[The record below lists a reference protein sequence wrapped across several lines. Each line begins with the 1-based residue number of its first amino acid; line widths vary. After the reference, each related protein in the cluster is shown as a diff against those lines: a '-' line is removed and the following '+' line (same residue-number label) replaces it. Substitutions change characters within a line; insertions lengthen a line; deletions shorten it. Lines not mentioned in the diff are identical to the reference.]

1 MIRIRVVS
9 PADVTGQLISVIA
22 SDPSVLNLAVVRGS
36 VTNPDGDA
44 VEFEVPQGKAN
55 EVVELLRSFGAEDRG
70 SISLEEV
77 ATPASRTAARVIKE
91 RPRFDEFAPVWDLVD
106 ARIRADGQFPPSW
119 YMLLVIAGLIG
130 VVGILTNSQ
139 ILIVGAMVVGPE
151 YGAIVSLAFGV
162 IRREPSRISSSIYA
176 LVVGFSL
183 AIIGAILLSLVVR
196 SAGLTPTA
204 FLLGVRPVSHLI
216 NTPDWFSVMVAVLAG
231 VVGVISLT
239 EARASTLIGV
249 FISVTTIPAA
259 ADIGVCLP
267 YGLGKQALGSAEQLL
282 LNVALLTV
290 VAIAGIPAQRAVWRR
305 VTGNN
310 QRSSKKTT

>member
-1 MIRIRVVS
+1 
-9 PADVTGQLISVIA
+9 
-22 SDPSVLNLAVVRGS
+22 
-36 VTNPDGDA
+36 
-44 VEFEVPQGKAN
+44 
-55 EVVELLRSFGAEDRG
+55 
-70 SISLEEV
+70 
-77 ATPASRTAARVIKE
+77 
-91 RPRFDEFAPVWDLVD
+91 
-106 ARIRADGQFPPSW
+106 
-119 YMLLVIAGLIG
+119 
-130 VVGILTNSQ
+130 
-139 ILIVGAMVVGPE
+139 MVVGPE

-305 VTGNN
+305 VTRNN